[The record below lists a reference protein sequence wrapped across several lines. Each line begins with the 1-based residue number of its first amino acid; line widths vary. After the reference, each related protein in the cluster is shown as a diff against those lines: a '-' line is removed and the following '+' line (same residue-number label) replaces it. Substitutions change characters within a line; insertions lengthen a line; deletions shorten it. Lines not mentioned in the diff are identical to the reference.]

1 MSKDVLLI
9 TPDVALHYAPQE
21 VQAVI
26 NSGLRVHLLQGRV
39 TLENIIQTISRQ
51 SWAVIW
57 IASHGASNGI
67 QLSEGVLD
75 VALLTAYIRTAQ
87 AELVYLNTCESH
99 GLAAAIQRETQASLI
114 CTIGP
119 IDDRAAYST
128 GALFAANLVKTK
140 GNYRKA
146 YELSTPGQN
155 QVYLYLSGRKEA
167 HTMETN
173 DLGELQREIRQL
185 YQELIE
191 LRANVNA
198 KMNVWESRFFLPLAE
213 AARLPKDNAFA
224 LHPVYLLVAGLSL
237 FLLLAI
243 AVAAMLLYR

>member
-9 TPDVALHYAPQE
+9 TPDVALKYAPNE

-26 NSGLRVHLLQGRV
+26 NSGLRVHLLQGQV
-39 TLENIIQTISRQ
+39 TLEQIIQTISRQ
-51 SWAVIW
+51 KWSVIW
-57 IASHGASNGI
+57 IASHGAANGI
-67 QLSEGVLD
+67 QLSDGVLD
-75 VALLTAYIRTAQ
+75 VTLLTAYIRTAQ

-99 GLAAAIQRETQASLI
+99 GLAVALQRETQASLI

-119 IDDRAAYST
+119 IDDLAAYST
-128 GALFAANLVKTK
+128 GALFAANLVKTR
-140 GNYRKA
+140 GNYRQA

-167 HTMETN
+167 HIMETN
-173 DLGELQREIRQL
+173 DLGELQKEIRQL

-198 KMNVWESRFFLPLAE
+198 KMNVWESRFFMPLAE
-213 AARLPKDNAFA
+213 AARLPKDNPF
-224 LHPVYLLVAGLSL
+224 HPVYFLIAGLGG
-237 FLLLAI
+237 FMLLALAI
-243 AVAAMLLYR
+243 AAMLLYR